1 MAWSRPD
8 GVRGGHLDLA
18 AELKRLDGKGYK
30 AYKDLGGGWELPLE
44 TSTAKISCILF
55 MDHVQGDPYAAP
67 SRMRLRISRKDSAIP
82 TETTANR
89 ARRVALEDY
98 LKRVAERV
106 GRSGCMTLGLWCVGV
121 ASRSSSVFLLCK
133 IPTVSAL
140 RTGLDPPLRRRTSW

>member
-18 AELKRLDGKGYK
+18 AELKWLDGKGYK

-82 TETTANR
+82 TETTENR
-89 ARRVALEDY
+89 ARRSFQPSGPPPALDS
-98 LKRVAERV
+98 LPKPR
-106 GRSGCMTLGLWCVGV
+106 GV
-121 ASRSSSVFLLCK
+121 RDS
-133 IPTVSAL
+133 P
-140 RTGLDPPLRRRTSW
+140 